1 MVDTSKPSD
10 YVHVCFHVMGDSKEF
25 TREASVYFPIAIN
38 QETIVDLHQKIAD
51 GIESSELD
59 YRYEQSLSPFKRTPK
74 INIIS
79 WQRYEE
85 GKTSIDF

>member
-1 MVDTSKPSD
+1 MVDTSNPSD
-10 YVHVCFHVMGDSKEF
+10 FVHVCYHVMGDSKEF

-38 QETIVDLHQKIAD
+38 RETISDLHQVLAD
-51 GIESSELD
+51 GIKSSEIDLH
-59 YRYEQSLSPFKRTPK
+59 YEQGFSPFERTPK

-85 GKTSIDF
+85 KRH